1 MGGDLNACQRWSSA
15 LKLPARINSPRNNNH
30 ENHTIYPNRHYLMP
44 RASKPSP
51 SKSITMKR
59 PFRESNQSDDIDADY
74 MEFMRRMYDQQDQKP
89 HGGMARIL
97 FLSVGI
103 VACIATL
110 IYQLS

>member
-1 MGGDLNACQRWSSA
+1 
-15 LKLPARINSPRNNNH
+15 
-30 ENHTIYPNRHYLMP
+30 MP

-74 MEFMRRMYDQQDQKP
+74 MEFMRRMYQHEEPQYNNGLGKT
-89 HGGMARIL
+89 
-97 FLSVGI
+97 FLLATGI
-103 VACIATL
+103 AACIAII